1 MSDVFISYARS
12 TAREAK
18 AIAEA
23 LRGLG
28 YGVWRDDELPAHKPY
43 AEVIEERLKAA
54 KAVVVVW
61 SAEAVKSEWVQ
72 SEADRARMD
81 HKLVQLSVDGAPL
94 PMPFDRIQ
102 CADLSR
108 WKGDHRSPAWKKVT
122 DGVAELVNRP
132 VPEPSPPVAPPRK
145 AGRSLGWAA
154 AGVLLLALVV
164 AGAWLA
170 HTYGPA
176 APEPTRIALLPF
188 RAVGSSAQAKSVAA
202 SLTEKLQAALPNGPF
217 EVAAADDAAALT
229 GADRDAAARR
239 LGIGLTLGGDV
250 EDDGDRIEASLRLD
264 DVVRHVTLWSSQSSG
279 SASDPESLT
288 TSTGRLAL
296 RVLGCARS
304 ALRPTGGLRDTQ
316 ALALFFKACEL
327 DANINSADPQS
338 LFQTLD
344 VLRRVIARAP
354 GFGPAHSLL
363 ATTLLGNAGVIPPAE
378 QAPMFAEARNEANRA
393 LALDPND
400 VGADDVLE
408 ELLPVTDW
416 GGREALLGRALQAQP
431 DSAISN
437 SWMGGLL
444 ADEGRFDEA
453 VTYVQKAAAA
463 DPFNDDYLHQESEML
478 VGAGRSQQANLLLA
492 QSEHQTPRLTN
503 DVWGYELLDYS
514 QEEDWDKLSKVVDE
528 GANAGW
534 LQPSEVAGLRDL
546 VEAGKTRS
554 PAAIAKAKA
563 EFMATAPHG
572 SPVDLAWSIFQL
584 SSIGLVDDAYALA
597 ATYTPRPYF
606 SVADPALFFLPAAAP
621 MRRDPRFMPW
631 MQRLGLL
638 QYWRSSGKW
647 PDFCR
652 EPGLP
657 YDCKAEAARLATA
670 RS

>member
-132 VPEPSPPVAPPRK
+132 APEPPSPVEQPRK
-145 AGRSLGWAA
+145 ASRSLGFVAA
-154 AGVLLLALVV
+154 AGALLLALAV

-170 HTYGPA
+170 RTHWLA
-176 APEPTRIALLPF
+176 AARPDRIALLPF
-188 RAVGSSAQAKSVAA
+188 RAVGSSAGARSVAA

-217 EVAAADDAAALT
+217 EVAAADDAAALA

-250 EDDGDRIEASLRLD
+250 EDDGDRIEVSLRLD
-264 DVVRHVTLWSSQSSG
+264 DAVRHVTLWSSQSSG
-279 SASDPESLT
+279 PASDPESLT
-288 TSTGRLAL
+288 TASGRLAL
-296 RVLGCARS
+296 TVLGCARS
-304 ALRPTGGLRDTQ
+304 ALSPTRGLRDTQ
-316 ALALFFKACEL
+316 ALALFFKGCEL
-327 DANINSADPQS
+327 SVTADNFGPQGVYQ
-338 LFQTLD
+338 LLD
-344 VLRRVIARAP
+344 VLRQVVARAP
-354 GFGPAHSLL
+354 GFGPAHSML
-363 ATTLLGNAGVIPPAE
+363 AIQLVQNARLRPPAE
-378 QAPMFAEARNEANRA
+378 QPAMLAEAKKEANLA
-393 LALDPND
+393 LARDPHD
-400 VGADDVLE
+400 SAADGALE

-437 SWMGGLL
+437 AWMAGLL

-453 VTYVQKAAAA
+453 TTYVQKAAAA
-463 DPFNDDYLHQESEML
+463 DPFNDDWLEVESEML
-478 VGAGRSQQANLLLA
+478 VAGHR
-492 QSEHQTPRLTN
+492 
-503 DVWGYELLDYS
+503 
-514 QEEDWDKLSKVVDE
+514 KLKL
-528 GANAGW
+528 G
-534 LQPSEVAGLRDL
+534 
-546 VEAGKTRS
+546 
-554 PAAIAKAKA
+554 
-563 EFMATAPHG
+563 
-572 SPVDLAWSIFQL
+572 
-584 SSIGLVDDAYALA
+584 DD
-597 ATYTPRPYF
+597 R
-606 SVADPALFFLPAAAP
+606 
-621 MRRDPRFMPW
+621 
-631 MQRLGLL
+631 
-638 QYWRSSGKW
+638 
-647 PDFCR
+647 
-652 EPGLP
+652 
-657 YDCKAEAARLATA
+657 
-670 RS
+670 